1 MQAMKTCALLFA
13 ASLCAASAN
22 LVVAETKEPPNSP
35 EVLFV
40 QTAKQVAFKD
50 GILTLEGVSPVTAF
64 FSDRPNRI
72 VGQVRNDLFLN
83 QWTEGKNS
91 FKSDP
96 PNAFLTVFNDKTQ
109 PTGATV
115 VLRNPRVAG
124 NNLLYDAQ
132 ILSGSPPAAGIE
144 STLFIDGGGAPCDP
158 QFDRG
163 DPGYPC
169 WAQQAFA
176 STR

>member
-1 MQAMKTCALLFA
+1 MQAMKTSALLFA
-13 ASLCAASAN
+13 ASLCAASLG
-22 LVVAETKEPPNSP
+22 LVAAQTKAPPNSP

-40 QTAKQVAFKD
+40 QTAKKVAFKD
-50 GILTLEGVSPVTAF
+50 GILTLEDASPVTVF

-72 VGQVRNDLFLN
+72 VGQVRNDLFLK

-96 PNAFLTVFNDKTQ
+96 SNAFLTVFNEGTRASG
-109 PTGATV
+109 TTV
-115 VLRNPRVAG
+115 VLTNPRVTG
-124 NNLLYDAQ
+124 KDLQYDAR
-132 ILSGSPPAAGIE
+132 ILNGTPPAAGIE

-169 WAQQAFA
+169 WAQKAFA
-176 STR
+176 ER